1 MTTEEAKKNMEARLE
16 WRKQA
21 LEDELRMASRNLTV
35 TIKDFNDFMEQGQSR
50 AAIDRL
56 DSLAQEASYYASKMK
71 EIKAQ
76 IEAYD
81 LINVMLGK

>member
-1 MTTEEAKKNMEARLE
+1 MTTEEAKKNVEARLE

-21 LEDELRMASRNLTV
+21 LEDELRMASRNLAL
-35 TIKDFNDFMEQGQSR
+35 TIKDFNDFLEQGKSR
-50 AAIDRL
+50 AAVDRL
-56 DSLAQEASYYASKMK
+56 DSLAQEAAHYSSRVK

-81 LINVMLGK
+81 LVNVMLGK